1 MARTQWKTYVQFN
14 DSDKPKLEAYADK
27 WIENA
32 EKELSTALNKPIKF
46 RKYEYML
53 WGSIRKI
60 KWCLSLFELYPDP
73 KDHQLLLV
81 TNCNSELLCEIY
93 FPSISDR
100 YSSQFQHIITTPDE
114 PDSFQVDNESIR
126 VMPLIVT
133 SYFNEYEI
141 ETFDNIINFAKAET
155 HYRDLNYDWKEINSP
170 IYKIKLNKAKSYMSV
185 VTNESDFKKS
195 IRSAVSSKSYSLA
208 SLLGVTK
215 DILNY
220 LDDDYESLQIEYLI
234 SGKGSDL
241 ANLYSVANKLV
252 AIRTGLNLVFMF
264 TSSRCQADAK
274 AIATAMV
281 GWLLIPGLVKT
292 VETII
297 LIIWAI
303 AESVADVK
311 TLLAGGKV
319 PLIKSDGDLQISL
332 SSAASGGSGG
342 SGSSSGLKYEDY
354 LRGSKKFYYI

>member
-46 RKYEYML
+46 SKHEYL
-53 WGSIRKI
+53 WAGTIRKI
-60 KWCLSLFELYPDP
+60 KWRLSLFDLYPDP

-81 TNCNSELLCEIY
+81 TNCNSESLCEIY

-126 VMPLIVT
+126 VMPLIIT

-170 IYKIKLNKAKSYMSV
+170 IYKIKLNNVIQTVQSEIKQVVKPVKSLEKILEKNIRIWDSYLN
-185 VTNESDFKKS
+185 TYKDFFYKKS
-195 IRSAVSSKSYSLA
+195 QEMEAQDK
-208 SLLGVTK
+208 LLQ
-215 DILNY
+215 
-220 LDDDYESLQIEYLI
+220 S
-234 SGKGSDL
+234 
-241 ANLYSVANKLV
+241 
-252 AIRTGLNLVFMF
+252 F
-264 TSSRCQADAK
+264 TRKWKINACK
-274 AIATAMV
+274 
-281 GWLLIPGLVKT
+281 
-292 VETII
+292 
-297 LIIWAI
+297 
-303 AESVADVK
+303 
-311 TLLAGGKV
+311 
-319 PLIKSDGDLQISL
+319 
-332 SSAASGGSGG
+332 
-342 SGSSSGLKYEDY
+342 
-354 LRGSKKFYYI
+354 